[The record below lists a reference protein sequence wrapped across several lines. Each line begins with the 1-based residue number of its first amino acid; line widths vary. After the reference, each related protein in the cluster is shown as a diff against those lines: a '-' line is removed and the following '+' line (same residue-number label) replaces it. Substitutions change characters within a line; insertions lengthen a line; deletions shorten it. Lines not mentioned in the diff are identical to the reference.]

1 MLIEKSVLLY
11 FQETVRVVEVGQ
23 TSALTEEEDDKESH
37 FSDGQV
43 IAVGS
48 QSVSDDSEISEELEE
63 SKNGWSFSV
72 V

>member
-23 TSALTEEEDDKESH
+23 TSALTEEEDESH
-37 FSDGQV
+37 FSEGQV